1 MRSDKFETITAEKP
15 EWKDTIQALADLLEP
30 GKEYSFNF
38 LVHRLPDVPP
48 AQLSLVLSELDDVG
62 VLQRI
67 VRVESP
73 ETGGGI
79 GDFRSLL
86 DVPETIVD
94 YRTGKTLEVTPD
106 NIRTIFVPLAEAA

>member
-1 MRSDKFETITAEKP
+1 
-15 EWKDTIQALADLLEP
+15 
-30 GKEYSFNF
+30 
-38 LVHRLPDVPP
+38 VPP
-48 AQLSLVLSELDDVG
+48 AQLSLILTELADGG
-62 VLQRI
+62 VLHRI

-79 GDFRSLL
+79 ADYHSLL
-86 DVPETIVD
+86 EIPETIRD